1 MKQLEA
7 TSSTPRPALKQL
19 KAPKSSFETKGDT
32 KDYFLIGETI
42 LIIGLLSVGLFCYT
56 TSLTFNKTQFEDAT
70 SSKAQLEDAT
80 SGKAQLE
87 STQLEA
93 GGSKKAQL
101 VEAQLVEAQS
111 KEDNIF
117 DM

>member
-1 MKQLEA
+1 MQLEDA
-7 TSSTPRPALKQL
+7 TRPEPALKQVERT
-19 KAPKSSFETKGDT
+19 KPKT

-56 TSLTFNKTQFEDAT
+56 TSLTFNKAAT
-70 SSKAQLEDAT
+70 SGKAQLEDAT
-80 SGKAQLE
+80 SGKAQPE
-87 STQLEA
+87 STQPEA
-93 GGSKKAQL
+93 GVKRSKKAQL
-101 VEAQLVEAQS
+101 EATQLLETQS

>member
-1 MKQLEA
+1 M
-7 TSSTPRPALKQL
+7 
-19 KAPKSSFETKGDT
+19 PKSNTKT

-56 TSLTFNKTQFEDAT
+56 TSLACTDKTQFEP
-70 SSKAQLEDAT
+70 SK
-80 SGKAQLE
+80 KAQLE

-93 GGSKKAQL
+93 EAQSFKKAQL
-101 VEAQLVEAQS
+101 VETQS

>member
-1 MKQLEA
+1 MKQVEATKLEPALQQLEA
-7 TSSTPRPALKQL
+7 ATSGTK
-19 KAPKSSFETKGDT
+19 PKSNTKT

-42 LIIGLLSVGLFCYT
+42 LIIGLLSAGLFCYT
-56 TSLTFNKTQFEDAT
+56 TTSLTSTDKTQFEA
-70 SSKAQLEDAT
+70 SKKAQL
-80 SGKAQLE
+80 K

-93 GGSKKAQL
+93 QSSKKAQL
-101 VEAQLVEAQS
+101 VETQL

>member
-1 MKQLEA
+1 MKQLEDA
-7 TSSTPRPALKQL
+7 PTRPALKQL
-19 KAPKSSFETKGDT
+19 KAPKSTFETKGDT

-56 TSLTFNKTQFEDAT
+56 TSLASNETD
-70 SSKAQLEDAT
+70 KAAT
-80 SGKAQLE
+80 SGQLEASKKAQLE
-87 STQLEA
+87 STQPEA
-93 GGSKKAQL
+93 EAEARVKRSAQL
-101 VEAQLVEAQS
+101 VETQS